1 MNFWKALLRLLL
13 QKRIGIPVALAAVG
27 VAAATFAV
35 IPVRYMSST
44 IMMVSPP
51 VNGGIVNRNAVN
63 PGGGGNPLLI
73 QTEGLSTA
81 VATLVLALSVEETR
95 VELGAPKDGPT
106 ELVVNDGSTSPRLI
120 GMDGPFLY
128 VEATSTSAKASADV
142 VAKAR
147 ERLIRELDGRQRE
160 LGAPTATYVV
170 LMDIVPPTP
179 PESDAMDKFMGAAMG
194 FVIAMFLG
202 ISIVYGLERRR
213 ARRRVARA
221 PAVPEKE
228 LPREELPR
236 KELPREE
243 HVVHAQIPEKR
254 PDPAADEDDMPT
266 DSFPAVVAEET
277 SNGNGKAKAE
287 EPEDESEP
295 EDAVATERGG

>member
-179 PESDAMDKFMGAAMG
+179 PESDSMDKFMGAAMG

-228 LPREELPR
+228 L
-236 KELPREE
+236 
-243 HVVHAQIPEKR
+243 VVHAQIPGKR
-254 PDPAADEDDMPT
+254 PEPAADEDDMPT

-287 EPEDESEP
+287 EPEDDSEP

>member
-142 VAKAR
+142 VARAR

-179 PESDAMDKFMGAAMG
+179 PEADAMDKFMGAAMG

-228 LPREELPR
+228 L
-236 KELPREE
+236 
-243 HVVHAQIPEKR
+243 VVHAQIPEKR
-254 PDPAADEDDMPT
+254 PEPAPAGDEDDMPT
-266 DSFPAVVAEET
+266 DSFPAVAVEET
-277 SNGNGKAKAE
+277 SNGNGNGKAKAE
-287 EPEDESEP
+287 ESEDDSEP

>member
-128 VEATSTSAKASADV
+128 VEVTSTSAKASADV

-147 ERLIRELDGRQRE
+147 ERLIRDLDGRQRE

-179 PESDAMDKFMGAAMG
+179 PEADAMDKFMGAAMG

-221 PAVPEKE
+221 PAVPERE
-228 LPREELPR
+228 LPREELV
-236 KELPREE
+236 L
-243 HVVHAQIPEKR
+243 HTQIPEKR
-254 PDPAADEDDMPT
+254 PEPAPTADEDDMPT

-287 EPEDESEP
+287 EPEDDSEP

>member
-95 VELGAPKDGPT
+95 AELGAPKDGPT

-128 VEATSTSAKASADV
+128 VEATSTSARASADV

-228 LPREELPR
+228 L
-236 KELPREE
+236 
-243 HVVHAQIPEKR
+243 VVHAQIPDRR
-254 PDPAADEDDMPT
+254 PEPVADEDDMPT

-287 EPEDESEP
+287 EPEDDSEP